1 MYADINKG
9 KGMTSLIKK
18 MVPAVWR
25 AHAQRLSR
33 KITAVVNQLSS
44 RERVFTRIYKRNV
57 WGGRNGVFCSG
68 DGSVDEA
75 VVGPYVEMVA
85 KLAHEERFLGKKF
98 VDIGCGDFAVGRR
111 LVPLCSSYR
120 GVDIVGPLI
129 DFNSKEY
136 GGENV
141 VFQQMDAVRDL
152 LPPGDVCFLRQ
163 VLQHLSNSEIL
174 AILRKLDSYRW
185 VFITEHY
192 PSALESEF
200 VPNLDKPHGGD
211 IRAYH
216 GSAVCLTSPPFSLSP
231 ECVVEVLSVP
241 GAGLGSSNPGVI
253 KTFLYQ
259 PGKGNSQ

>member
-85 KLAHEERFLGKKF
+85 KLAHEERFLG
-98 VDIGCGDFAVGRR
+98 
-111 LVPLCSSYR
+111 
-120 GVDIVGPLI
+120 
-129 DFNSKEY
+129 E
-136 GGENV
+136 
-141 VFQQMDAVRDL
+141 L
-152 LPPGDVCFLRQ
+152 LPVSQTPSLGVMMKPEVANGKENL
-163 VLQHLSNSEIL
+163 
-174 AILRKLDSYRW
+174 
-185 VFITEHY
+185 Y
-192 PSALESEF
+192 PRVQA
-200 VPNLDKPHGGD
+200 
-211 IRAYH
+211 
-216 GSAVCLTSPPFSLSP
+216 
-231 ECVVEVLSVP
+231 
-241 GAGLGSSNPGVI
+241 
-253 KTFLYQ
+253 
-259 PGKGNSQ
+259 